1 MISSELKPAC
11 CAAYSNRRLEAF
23 SSEGLM
29 FFGFD
34 MPILLTW
41 SLYYCITMPTNRF
54 ASKDFVRLRRPSGR
68 VKLFPLTVKAKNRT
82 NRPRIRSWE
91 ADPDVAKLL
100 DLAVSTTGASLKE
113 IVNESLRVHGPAII
127 KRLLEE
133 REGPRRELE
142 SLLAAHMQQE
152 AAEPAKA
159 KRPPAKPTDTRK

>member
-1 MISSELKPAC
+1 
-11 CAAYSNRRLEAF
+11 
-23 SSEGLM
+23 
-29 FFGFD
+29 
-34 MPILLTW
+34 MPI
-41 SLYYCITMPTNRF
+41 NRI

-68 VKLFPLTVKAKNRT
+68 GNLLVLTVKAKYRT

-113 IVNESLRVHGPAII
+113 IVNEALRVYGPSII

-142 SLLAAHMQQE
+142 AILAAHTQHG
-152 AAEPAKA
+152 AAEPANG
-159 KRPPAKPTDTRK
+159 KRSPAKPTDTRK